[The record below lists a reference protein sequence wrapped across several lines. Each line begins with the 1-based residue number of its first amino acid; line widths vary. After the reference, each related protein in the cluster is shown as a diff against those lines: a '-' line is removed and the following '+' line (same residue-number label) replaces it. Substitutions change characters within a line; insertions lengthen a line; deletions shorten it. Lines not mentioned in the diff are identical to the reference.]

1 MVRVP
6 RTLGVDQNDKY
17 ADSKTLPAMVRV
29 PRTKGFGLKNGSW
42 DTNHGRGFIELNTDT
57 KNIAN

>member
-6 RTLGVDQNDKY
+6 RT
-17 ADSKTLPAMVRV
+17 T
-29 PRTKGFGLKNGSW
+29 GFGLKNGSW
-42 DTNHGRGFIELNTDT
+42 DTNHTRGFIELNTDT